1 MSVCPPPF
9 FENVRRRMMLTLLLL
24 TLVALPIVVDFAL
37 RGGHTTGELTL
48 VRQPVLVA
56 NSSHT
61 R

>member
-1 MSVCPPPF
+1 
-9 FENVRRRMMLTLLLL
+9 MMLILLLL

-48 VRQPVLVA
+48 VRQPVLA
-56 NSSHT
+56 AKPRHT